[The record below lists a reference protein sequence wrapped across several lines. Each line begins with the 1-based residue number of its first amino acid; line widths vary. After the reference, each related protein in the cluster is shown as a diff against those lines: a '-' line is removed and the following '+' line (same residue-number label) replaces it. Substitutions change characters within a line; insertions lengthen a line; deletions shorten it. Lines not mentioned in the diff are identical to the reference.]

1 MRENLKNSSC
11 VLVASAITSSASLP
25 GMVEYPLPKVFRPT
39 SVLHSIVF
47 SVLNTCTY
55 KIRYSEWDPNLHP
68 HFTSGD
74 IFILCNTFSE
84 PTFWLS
90 LPHKANRGIP
100 RLGHVTARR
109 LGNFR
114 GIFLFQICRL
124 GMPSL
129 SQPWGVICISSYL
142 CKPGPPSSL
151 KLRI

>member
-1 MRENLKNSSC
+1 M
-11 VLVASAITSSASLP
+11 
-25 GMVEYPLPKVFRPT
+25 FRPT

-90 LPHKANRGIP
+90 LPHKASRGIP

-114 GIFLFQICRL
+114 GIFFVSNLQVRDAKPVPTLRSHLHFLLFVQARASKLTQAENLGTGCIGTASPLTLSRTPLKHIFKSIC
-124 GMPSL
+124 
-129 SQPWGVICISSYL
+129 V
-142 CKPGPPSSL
+142 KF
-151 KLRI
+151 